1 MALSADGRLLAVVNP
16 DNDTVSFFDVQ
27 SDSNR
32 KLPEIFVGTEPN
44 SVAVNPEGTRA
55 YVANTVSGTVTVI
68 SITRNSALVA
78 RALTNIAV
86 GTEPY
91 GLALTPNG
99 RKLYVTNARSNSVSV
114 IDTNTNQN
122 FKTIENVGNEPRGIA
137 ITNNLNDNDDDETV
151 FVTQFLALPV
161 STKLDGEDDSK
172 AGLVTVLSTATD
184 SIQRTIVLR
193 PMADSGFKAAGDAIA
208 RVAPPA
214 TPWPTTSSSLPAH
227 TRINSTVSAFAAI
240 SRSSRRPDPRPTA
253 RPVSTSI
260 RRAC

>member
-86 GTEPY
+86 GTESY

-137 ITNNLNDNDDDETV
+137 ITKI
-151 FVTQFLALPV
+151 
-161 STKLDGEDDSK
+161 TK
-172 AGLVTVLSTATD
+172 
-184 SIQRTIVLR
+184 
-193 PMADSGFKAAGDAIA
+193 
-208 RVAPPA
+208 
-214 TPWPTTSSSLPAH
+214 
-227 TRINSTVSAFAAI
+227 
-240 SRSSRRPDPRPTA
+240 RSS
-253 RPVSTSI
+253 
-260 RRAC
+260 